1 MFEVLANRTY
11 RNLFAAQVVAL
22 MGTGLATVALGL
34 LAYDLAGENAALVLG
49 TIFTIKMIAYVGLA
63 PIASALADRVNRRR
77 LLIVLDLIRASVVLC
92 LPFATSLWQV
102 YGLIFVLQAAS
113 AAFTPTFQA
122 TIPDVLPDEKHYT
135 KALSLSR
142 LAFDLE
148 NILSPT
154 LAALILTIASYNSLF
169 LGTTLGFLIS
179 ALMVMSVRL
188 PDPKPAAPRG
198 FYARTTLGIRVYLA
212 TPRLRGLLGLN
223 LAVSSAGAMVL
234 VNSVVLVRS
243 QLGLEESALAWSMFA
258 FGMGSMVAAIL
269 LPKILH
275 SLTERPLMLAGAGVM
290 TTALLGLSFVIAF
303 WGLSWPKLLIA
314 WAMIGLG
321 YSTVLTPSGRLLA
334 RSAHA
339 EDRPAIFAAQFA
351 LSHACWLVT
360 YPLSGWLLTVFG
372 TVPTLLCLAT
382 LALAG
387 IVAALRFWP
396 ANDPVEVAHTH
407 DNLPLDHPHLK
418 GHRRHTHALVI
429 DEAHP
434 QWGSHF

>member
-1 MFEVLANRTY
+1 MFEVLGNRTY
-11 RNLFAAQVVAL
+11 RNLFLAQVVAL

-63 PIASALADRVNRRR
+63 PIASAMADRVNRRV

-92 LPFATSLWQV
+92 LPFATKLWQV

-122 TIPDVLPDEKHYT
+122 TIPDVLPDEEQYT

-154 LAALILTIASYNSLF
+154 LAALILTIASYSSLF

-198 FYARTTLGIRVYLA
+198 FYDRTTLGIRIYLA

-243 QLGLEESALAWSMFA
+243 QLGLEESALAWTMFA
-258 FGMGSMVAAIL
+258 FGLGSMLAAL
-269 LPKILH
+269 ALPRILH
-275 SLTERPLMLAGAGVM
+275 IAPERPLMLGGAGLM
-290 TTALLGLSFVIAF
+290 TATLLGLGTVVAI
-303 WGLSWPKLLIA
+303 WGLSWPTLLLA
-314 WAMIGLG
+314 WAVIGLG

-351 LSHACWLVT
+351 LSHACWLLT
-360 YPLSGWLLTVFG
+360 YPLSGWLMTAFG
-372 TVPTLLCLAT
+372 TVPALLILAT
-382 LALAG
+382 LALIG
-387 IVAALRFWP
+387 ISAALRFWP
-396 ANDPVEVAHTH
+396 ADDPVEVAHTH
-407 DNLPLDHPHLK
+407 DNLPLNHPHLK

-429 DEAHP
+429 DDAHP
-434 QWGSHF
+434 QWDSHF